1 MTLSGRKLTS
11 FASGAALAV
20 MLASTAAP
28 MAAGAIPGP
37 VEDSRPN
44 VVIVMTDDQDRRSL
58 HVDSDGRSN
67 MPYLLSFPE
76 GGWQHYQSAYVNS
89 AICTPSRASLLTG
102 LYSSENYG
110 ITHNGSAKRAEF
122 WAGQNTVPHYLQ
134 DAGVLTA
141 KIGKNMNGVRKKYPV
156 PGGSWR
162 DDGGWDYYHND
173 YSNTIRLFEE
183 AVEVIKEFAA
193 SDQPFYL
200 ELTPVAGK
208 YAVKPS
214 RDSDP
219 GAVVLPPRTPDIGE
233 EDTSDKPAIY
243 HDLLG
248 LFSNRQRQKKVES
261 FAGKNRWRAYQT
273 LQDADA
279 GMEMLIEA
287 LKETG
292 ELENTIIIYTSDH
305 GFGYGS
311 HGIERKDVPY
321 EEIIG
326 VPMLVRLPQG
336 GLNELRSEIV
346 STMDVIAGVLSVF
359 GATATVPVS
368 GDDMAVLWDGDPDN
382 DTQWDNTILFGRQA
396 NPRDGKRG
404 SNARPVNYVY
414 DGVVTLHNGQRWKYI
429 VYNNGQAEMYNL
441 DTDPY
446 ELENLS
452 GAPGYV
458 HIEAELLQIVSAE
471 LGE

>member
-1 MTLSGRKLTS
+1 MTVAGRKLTA
-11 FASGAALAV
+11 FATGAALV
-20 MLASTAAP
+20 TMLGGAAAP
-28 MAAGAIPGP
+28 MAANEIPVP

-58 HVDSDGRSN
+58 HIDSDGRSN
-67 MPYLLSFPE
+67 MPYLLGYPE
-76 GGWQHYQSAYVNS
+76 GGWQHFQNGYVNS

-102 LYSSENYG
+102 LYSGENYG
-110 ITHNGSAKRAEF
+110 VTHNGSARRAEF
-122 WAGQNTVPHYLQ
+122 WRGRNNVPNYLR
-134 DAGVLTA
+134 DAGVQTA
-141 KIGKNMNGVRKKYPV
+141 KIGKNMNGVRRKFPI
-156 PGGSWR
+156 PGGRW
-162 DDGGWDYYHND
+162 DEEGGWDYY
-173 YSNTIRLFEE
+173 SNEYASTIKLFEE
-183 AVEVIKEFAA
+183 AVDVIEQFSAI
-193 SDQPFYL
+193 DRPFYL

-214 RDSDP
+214 RSSDP

-233 EDTSDKPAIY
+233 VDTSDKPPIY
-243 HDLLG
+243 HGLLD
-248 LFSNRQRQKKVES
+248 LFSKRQQQKKVDS
-261 FAGKNRWRAYQT
+261 FDRKSRLRAYQT

-279 GMEMLIEA
+279 GMEMLIQA
-287 LKETG
+287 LKDAG

-321 EEIIG
+321 EEVIG
-326 VPMLVRLPQG
+326 VPMLIRLPHG
-336 GLNELRSEIV
+336 GANELRSEIV
-346 STMDVIAGVLSVF
+346 STMDIVAGVLGVL

-368 GDDMAVLWDGDPDN
+368 GDDMSILWDGDPVN
-382 DTQWDNTILFGRQA
+382 DSQWDNTILFGRQA

-404 SNARPVNYVY
+404 NNARPVDYVY
-414 DGVVTLHNGQRWKYI
+414 DGVVTLFNGQRWKYL
-429 VYNNGQAEMYNL
+429 VYQNGEAEMYNL

-452 GAPGYV
+452 GSPGYV
-458 HIEAELLQIVSAE
+458 DTEAALLQIVANE